1 MKANQVNVE
10 YMYAFVY
17 KSAVNATI
25 IFRFND
31 LEKGIACLQAGRN
44 QDSAGRGRRIRSEQ
58 QLTSREP
65 SA

>member
-31 LEKGIACLQAGRN
+31 LERASLACSRPESRFCRART
-44 QDSAGRGRRIRSEQ
+44 SIRSEQ